1 MRLARIPSVAFNRSI
16 CGFAIS
22 FPLVLSCVTVLI
34 PWSQEN
40 VIIDNKGCA
49 RLTEYGLTPINSD
62 ARFTTVA
69 SPGYVGNS
77 RWLTPEI
84 INPARKGT
92 AMESKAADV
101 FAFAMLAV
109 EVFTG
114 EPLFGERKNEAV
126 ALRISAEQR
135 PEMPENA
142 QEIGLTAEIWG
153 ILKSCWQSSPK
164 KRPMMGDVVRRW
176 GESLFS
182 ENIDDSNPQY
192 AQFAPVVQRPPVLN
206 YLWSIQ
212 GATS

>member
-1 MRLARIPSVAFNRSI
+1 M
-16 CGFAIS
+16 
-22 FPLVLSCVTVLI
+22 LI
-34 PWSQEN
+34 PRSQEN
-40 VIIDNKGCA
+40 VIIDKGCA

-77 RWLTPEI
+77 RWLAPEI
-84 INPARKGT
+84 ITPARKGT
-92 AMESKAADV
+92 ATESKAADV

-114 EPLFGERKNEAV
+114 RPLFGEQKNEAV

-135 PEMPENA
+135 PEMPKNA
-142 QEIGLTAEIWG
+142 QEVGLTAEIWG
-153 ILKSCWQSSPK
+153 ILESCWQSNPK

-182 ENIDDSNPQY
+182 ENNPQY
-192 AQFAPVVQRPPVLN
+192 VQFAPVAQRPPVLN
-206 YLWSIQ
+206 FLWSIQ